1 MTMLMS
7 TAVSLTLPP
16 SLVVGVPPVVGV
28 PMVMGVP
35 MVLVLVLVLVMVM
48 VMVMVGRRVPVAG
61 LTAVEVVLS
70 HLRLPSQRGD
80 GGGDPGAGDCA
91 RYNVRDRGQPGT
103 RDLDLDTDSS
113 GTTPCSP

>member
-35 MVLVLVLVLVMVM
+35 MVLVLVLVM

>member
-35 MVLVLVLVLVMVM
+35 MVLVL